1 MKEKTRVRMSWLS
14 ANRRISR
21 MESMSDVIDAVVKV
35 RGARGAQPPCSHLSP
50 CNSMSPPD

>member
-14 ANRRISR
+14 ANRRVSR

-35 RGARGAQPPCSHLSP
+35 RGLGGLSP
-50 CNSMSPPD
+50 TAPI